1 MNTWTK
7 TSSGM
12 LVAALLSIST
22 STSIAGGSHD
32 HKHDNDANGKRVET
46 VFGIYDPNMK
56 PTRVVDVVMRD
67 NMRFS
72 PDLIKV
78 KKGEVIKFRHA
89 NYGSLM
95 HEFILGT
102 PISLDEHAKMM
113 RKSPNMEHNKPYMAH
128 VAPGESAT
136 LIWKFSKTGQFTF
149 ACLVPGH
156 YEAGMKGIVIVE
168 S

>member
-72 PDLIKV
+72 PAVSYTHLT
-78 KKGEVIKFRHA
+78 
-89 NYGSLM
+89 LPT
-95 HEFILGT
+95 IL
-102 PISLDEHAKMM
+102 
-113 RKSPNMEHNKPYMAH
+113 
-128 VAPGESAT
+128 
-136 LIWKFSKTGQFTF
+136 
-149 ACLVPGH
+149 LV
-156 YEAGMKGIVIVE
+156 
-168 S
+168 

>member
-1 MNTWTK
+1 
-7 TSSGM
+7 M
-12 LVAALLSIST
+12 LVAILLSIST
-22 STSIAGGSHD
+22 STILAGGSQD
-32 HKHDNDANGKRVET
+32 HKHGNDASFKRMEKA
-46 VFGIYDPNMK
+46 FGTYDPHLK
-56 PTRVVDVVMRD
+56 PTRVVDVVMSD

-89 NYGSLM
+89 NHGSLM
-95 HEFILGT
+95 REFILGT
-102 PISLDEHAKMM
+102 TASLDEHAKMM